1 MKLSVVS
8 TLYSSAP
15 FLEEFLQRISSVC
28 RKLTEDYEI
37 VLVNDGS
44 PDNSLELAVA
54 LQTRHPQITVLDLSR
69 NFGHHPAI
77 MAGVDY
83 AMGDLI
89 FLIDSDLEDAPELLI
104 SFHEHMQA
112 TQCDVVFGKTAQRN
126 GGWLSRHAG
135 LGFYKVFNALSGTP
149 IPENPC
155 TVRLMRR
162 NYVNAVKQVRDK
174 NLFLAGT
181 FTWAGFRQEAF
192 TIKKHVRN
200 EKSSYSLRR
209 MVALSINAVTSFSAR
224 PLHFAFYTGAL
235 FAALSMLA
243 ALYLIAHKILNPTA
257 IQMGYTSIILSIFF
271 VGGLI
276 IFFLGVIGIYISRIF
291 NETKDR
297 PLYLVKNV
305 IVPNRERH
313 D

>member
-1 MKLSVVS
+1 
-8 TLYSSAP
+8 
-15 FLEEFLQRISSVC
+15 
-28 RKLTEDYEI
+28 
-37 VLVNDGS
+37 
-44 PDNSLELAVA
+44 
-54 LQTRHPQITVLDLSR
+54 
-69 NFGHHPAI
+69 
-77 MAGVDY
+77 
-83 AMGDLI
+83 
-89 FLIDSDLEDAPELLI
+89 
-104 SFHEHMQA
+104 
-112 TQCDVVFGKTAQRN
+112 
-126 GGWLSRHAG
+126 
-135 LGFYKVFNALSGTP
+135 
-149 IPENPC
+149 
-155 TVRLMRR
+155 
-162 NYVNAVKQVRDK
+162 
-174 NLFLAGT
+174 
-181 FTWAGFRQEAF
+181 
-192 TIKKHVRN
+192 
-200 EKSSYSLRR
+200 LRR